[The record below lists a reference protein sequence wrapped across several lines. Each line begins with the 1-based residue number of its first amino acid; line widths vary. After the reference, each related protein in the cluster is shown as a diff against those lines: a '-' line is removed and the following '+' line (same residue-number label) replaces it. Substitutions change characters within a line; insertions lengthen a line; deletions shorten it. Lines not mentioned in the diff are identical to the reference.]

1 MWVLAGFLL
10 VANLLT
16 IGFFAYR
23 GKRKFAHT
31 SVDGDD

>member
-1 MWVLAGFLL
+1 MGLVGFLL

-23 GKRKFAHT
+23 SVNSAHT
-31 SVDGDD
+31 SVDSDD